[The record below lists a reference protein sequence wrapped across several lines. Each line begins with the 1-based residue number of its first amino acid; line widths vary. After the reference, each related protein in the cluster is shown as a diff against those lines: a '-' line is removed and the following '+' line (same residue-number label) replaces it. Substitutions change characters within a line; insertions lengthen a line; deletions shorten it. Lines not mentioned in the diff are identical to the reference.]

1 MTKQPDEGFVMPA
14 EWEPHDSTW
23 LTWPKNKTTW
33 PGKLLKEVESVYLQM
48 ISALLPQEKVQL
60 LVDNEKTAKAVLN
73 FLPKKAKTQNL
84 KFHFVRTVD
93 VWIRDYGPMFVTRQR
108 VIASPAAGVAK
119 QSKWTNQIA
128 TPRLPKSM
136 ADHARND
143 KRNDVAFVK
152 WTFNAWGGKYDDL
165 ARDNDVVDR
174 IEILKKAKR
183 FDPGIVLEGGSIDVN
198 GQGVCLTTEQCL
210 LNPGRNPKLTR
221 KDIEHYLKRYL
232 GIEKVIWLKEGIEGD
247 DTDGHVDDITRFVSA
262 DKILTAVENDTGDK
276 NHAIL
281 KENLEILKREKDQNG
296 NGFQLIELPMPGK
309 VGLGRD
315 DAPGERLPASYAN
328 FYIGNGVILAPIYSH
343 ANDKEALKVLRRVFP
358 KRLVVGIEC
367 TSLVYGLGSIHC
379 VTQQEPR

>member
-1 MTKQPDEGFVMPA
+1 MAFLKRPPHRCLQWHFLPVRLLRRRKNTAARNDESLVMPA

-33 PGKLLKEVESVYLQM
+33 PGPLLKEVESVYLQM

-60 LVDNEKTAKAVLN
+60 LVDNEKTAKAVLS

-93 VWIRDYGPMFVTRQR
+93 TWIRDYGPIFVRRQTTDDR
-108 VIASPAAGVAK
+108 RQK
-119 QSKWTNQIA
+119 T
-128 TPRLPKSM
+128 
-136 ADHARND
+136 
-143 KRNDVAFVK
+143 DVAFTK
-152 WTFNAWGGKYDDL
+152 WEFNAWGGKYDDL

-174 IEILKKAKR
+174 IKILKKTKR

-221 KDIEHYLKRYL
+221 KDLEHYLKRYL

-247 DTDGHVDDITRFVSA
+247 DTDGHVDDISRFVDA
-262 DKILTAVENDTGDK
+262 NKIVTAVENDTGDK

-281 KENLEILKREKDQNG
+281 KENLEILKTEKDQNG

-328 FYIGNGVILAPIYSH
+328 FYIGNGVLLAPIYSH
-343 ANDKEALKVLRRVFP
+343 ANDKEALKVLRRAFP

>member
-1 MTKQPDEGFVMPA
+1 MIRIPGTRISGDQGIRMPA

-23 LTWPKNKTTW
+23 LAWPKNKTTW

-60 LVDNEKTAKAVLN
+60 LVDNEKTAKTVLN

-93 VWIRDYGPMFVTRQR
+93 TWIRDYGPMFVTRQR
-108 VIASPAAGVAK
+108 A
-119 QSKWTNQIA
+119 NQIA

-165 ARDNDVVDR
+165 ARDNDVVNR

-183 FDPGIVLEGGSIDVN
+183 FGPGIVLEGGSIEVN
-198 GQGVCLTTEQCL
+198 GQGACLTTEQCL
-210 LNPGRNPKLTR
+210 LNPSRNPKLTR
-221 KDIEHYLKRYL
+221 KDIEQYLKRYL

-247 DTDGHVDDITRFVSA
+247 DTDGHIDDITRFA
-262 DKILTAVENDTGDK
+262 DANKILTAVESDTDDK

-281 KENLEILKREKDQNG
+281 KENLEILKGEKDQNG
-296 NGFQLIELPMPGK
+296 NSFQLIELPMPGK

-328 FYIGNGVILAPIYSH
+328 FYIANGVVLVPIYSH
-343 ANDKEALKVLRRVFP
+343 PHDKTALKIIQKVFP
-358 KRLVVGIEC
+358 GRRVVGIEC
-367 TSLVYGLGSIHC
+367 TGLVYGLGSIHC
-379 VTQQEPR
+379 VTQQEPG

>member
-1 MTKQPDEGFVMPA
+1 MPIAPSPQDLSAKKIKLASRSLQSGYRMPA

-23 LTWPKNKTTW
+23 LAWPKNNVTW

-84 KFHFVRTVD
+84 KFHLVRTVD
-93 VWIRDYGPMFVTRQR
+93 AWIRDYGPVFVKNRR
-108 VIASPAAGVAK
+108 GEK
-119 QSKWTNQIA
+119 
-128 TPRLPKSM
+128 
-136 ADHARND
+136 
-143 KRNDVAFVK
+143 AFVK

-174 IEILKKAKR
+174 IGVLKKAKR
-183 FDPGIVLEGGSIDVN
+183 FDPGIILEGGSIEVN

-210 LNPGRNPKLTR
+210 LNPGRNPKLAR
-221 KDIEHYLKRYL
+221 KDIEQYLKRYL

-247 DTDGHVDDITRFVSA
+247 DTDGHVDDITRFVGT
-262 DKILTAVENDTGDK
+262 DKILTAVENDIGDK

-343 ANDKEALKVLRRVFP
+343 ANDKEALKVLRSVFP